1 LDAIPGPHA
10 TRLTRSLLDLSS
22 PKRGSTL
29 DTRPSSAAAA
39 RSTKTDTFLRVHTMI
54 HDKPHNKSKC
64 GHGWC
69 GRTRFPLKPE
79 NQGRHELHRNSTATN
94 KHELGRCVYTSLQCS
109 AIHFGEPGEID
120 CNSSIKE
127 GDARYTNN
135 KFGRVRGER

>member
-1 LDAIPGPHA
+1 MRPWLVWSNEISAK
-10 TRLTRSLLDLSS
+10 TREPRL
-22 PKRGSTL
+22 
-29 DTRPSSAAAA
+29 
-39 RSTKTDTFLRVHTMI
+39 
-54 HDKPHNKSKC
+54 
-64 GHGWC
+64 
-69 GRTRFPLKPE
+69 
-79 NQGRHELHRNSTATN
+79 QGRHELHRNSTTATN

>member
-1 LDAIPGPHA
+1 
-10 TRLTRSLLDLSS
+10 
-22 PKRGSTL
+22 
-29 DTRPSSAAAA
+29 
-39 RSTKTDTFLRVHTMI
+39 MI
-54 HDKPHNKSKC
+54 HDKPHNESKC

-79 NQGRHELHRNSTATN
+79 NQGRHELHRNSTTATN

-135 KFGRVRGER
+135 KFGICRNFKSGR